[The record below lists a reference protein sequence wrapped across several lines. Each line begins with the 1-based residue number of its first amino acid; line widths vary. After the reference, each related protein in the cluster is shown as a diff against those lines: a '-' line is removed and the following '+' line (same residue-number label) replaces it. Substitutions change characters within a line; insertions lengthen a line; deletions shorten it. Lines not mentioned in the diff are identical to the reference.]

1 MNRKLSIIIPIY
13 NVEKYI
19 STCLE
24 SILCQIKDN
33 RAVEI
38 ILINDGTKD
47 RSALIALD
55 LIKDAP
61 NAQLY
66 NQDNQ
71 GLSMARNNGLKYA
84 SGDYVWF
91 IDSDDSIADN
101 CLAGILDDLSDEP
114 DMLQLNYQFTYEDS
128 TTPKPVVAYNPNV
141 ISGKDAIVRGIIS
154 APAQFTIF
162 RRQFLELNN
171 LHFVVGIYHEDSE
184 FKPRATYLAKT
195 IKWHQPIVYNYLQ
208 RSTGSITS
216 TFKLKNGVDIITVVN
231 SLHQFCE
238 NTVREPRC
246 KVGFYRSISTNI
258 NTILFG
264 IRSLN
269 NSDFQSITDLLRQQ
283 KHIFKDMMKSRKLKF
298 VLEGFTLYLNT
309 SIGIKLHSLLR

>member
-47 RSALIALD
+47 RSATIALD
-55 LIKDAP
+55 LIKDYP
-61 NAQLY
+61 NARLY

-114 DMLQLNYQFTYEDS
+114 DMLQLKYQFTYEDS
-128 TTPKPVVAYNPNV
+128 TTSKPVVAYNPNV

-171 LHFVVGIYHEDSE
+171 LHFVAGIYHEDSE
-184 FKPRATYLAKT
+184 FKPRATYLAES

-231 SLHQFCE
+231 NLHQFCE

-246 KVGFYRSISTNI
+246 KAGFYRSISTNI

-269 NSDFQSITDLLRQQ
+269 RRDYQSITDLLCQQ